1 MLKCPLMSTIRK
13 LKTGFHSLRA
23 VGFGI
28 IWSAARFRVQ
38 RPLAEA
44 RFAAG
49 QSRPASWPRTFINL
63 LKRTMTPPTPTY
75 RSLGDITSVDYH
87 DQSLIITCGQA
98 TVRID
103 VLAPDLM
110 RIRLAPDGHFG
121 DGFSYAI
128 EKTEWPAIEV
138 AFEESADA
146 LLLRTAS
153 MTCRVQRSPC
163 RLTFLDANGR
173 LLASDAEGL
182 GWPQPGTTG
191 EQGGGIC
198 RQRLAPGAH
207 FYGLGEKAF
216 GLDRRGRRYDMVN
229 SDPECY
235 TWYDDPLYQ
244 SIPFFLA
251 LVPVE
256 SLGSGGKTGGATA
269 AYGILLDN
277 ASHSVFDFGYLQAD
291 QLSFAADSG
300 EMRYY
305 FMAAPKLT
313 DVLETYTALTGH
325 LSLPPLWALGYHQ
338 ARWSYPD
345 EQTVRDLAAEFRRRR
360 IPCDALYLD
369 IDYMDGFRCFTWNER
384 AFPNHRQML
393 ADLRADGIKTVAII
407 DAGIKMDPGYAVH
420 DDGLERGAFLTYP
433 DGTLFHGPVWPGE
446 CYFPDFTNPAVRDW
460 WGELYAP
467 LVEDGIAGFWND
479 MNEPSIFRQQ
489 TMPGVLRH
497 DFDGHSAAHREI
509 HNAYGTQMARATA
522 DGLARL
528 RPEERQ
534 LVISR
539 AAFAG
544 HQRHAMVWTGDNY
557 STWEGLRLTIPM
569 GLSLGMSGLAFNGA
583 DVGGFMGDCTGE
595 LLARWTQ
602 LGAFTPF
609 FRNHAAM
616 HSVQQEPWAFGPEIE
631 AICKRAIELRYEL
644 LPYLVTAF
652 WECSQTGLPIMRPLV
667 LAYQSDSRTATLD
680 DQFLLGGDLLVAPV
694 IEPGVNGRR
703 VYLPAGV
710 WVDFW
715 TGQRHVGSKDIW
727 ADAPLDS
734 VPLYVKAGTVLPMQP
749 VMQHTDEPIS
759 ETLLLRVYS
768 GTGESL
774 LYEDDG
780 RTIAYRTGD
789 SRLTRFA
796 MRGDETWLEVVH
808 HVEGGYESPRA
819 RLRWEIIGLAG
830 MPDLVEVDRQ
840 EVAGWRWDEASHMLV
855 VETGQC
861 KQLAVRGATR

>member
-1 MLKCPLMSTIRK
+1 MSTIRK

-28 IWSAARFRVQ
+28 VWSAVRYRVQ

-49 QSRPASWPRTFINL
+49 QTLPTSWPRTFITL
-63 LKRTMTPPTPTY
+63 LRRTMAPHSPTY
-75 RSLGDITSVDYH
+75 RFLGDITSFDYH
-87 DQSLIITCGQA
+87 DQSLTITCGQS

-103 VLAPDLM
+103 VLAPDLI
-110 RIRLAPDGHFG
+110 RVRLAPDGHFG
-121 DGFSYAI
+121 AGFSYAI
-128 EKTEWPAIEV
+128 EKTEWPAVDV
-138 AFEESADA
+138 AFEESADT

-153 MTCRVQRSPC
+153 ITCQVQRSPC
-163 RLTFLDANGR
+163 RLSFSDANGR
-173 LLASDAEGL
+173 LLASDADGL
-182 GWPQPGTTG
+182 GWPQPGATDET
-191 EQGGGIC
+191 GGGIC
-198 RQRLAPGAH
+198 RQRLAPGTHISMAWARKP
-207 FYGLGEKAF
+207 LAWN
-216 GLDRRGRRYDMVN
+216 VAAAAT
-229 SDPECY
+229 
-235 TWYDDPLYQ
+235 TWSTVTPNATPGTTTRSTRASPSSWRLCR
-244 SIPFFLA
+244 SS
-251 LVPVE
+251 
-256 SLGSGGKTGGATA
+256 SLGSGGKMGGATA

-277 ASHSVFDFGYLQAD
+277 ASHSVFDFGHGQPD
-291 QLSFAADSG
+291 QLSFSAEAG
-300 EMRYY
+300 ELRYY

-313 DVLETYTALTGH
+313 DVLETYTALTGRI
-325 LSLPPLWALGYHQ
+325 SLPPLWALGYHQ

-369 IDYMDGFRCFTWNER
+369 IDYMDGFRCFTWNEQ

-407 DAGIKMDPGYAVH
+407 DAGIKMDPGYRVH

-557 STWEGLRLTIPM
+557 STWEALRLTIPM
-569 GLSLGMSGLAFNGA
+569 GLSLGIVWPGL
-583 DVGGFMGDCTGE
+583 
-595 LLARWTQ
+595 Q
-602 LGAFTPF
+602 
-609 FRNHAAM
+609 
-616 HSVQQEPWAFGPEIE
+616 
-631 AICKRAIELRYEL
+631 
-644 LPYLVTAF
+644 
-652 WECSQTGLPIMRPLV
+652 
-667 LAYQSDSRTATLD
+667 
-680 DQFLLGGDLLVAPV
+680 
-694 IEPGVNGRR
+694 RR
-703 VYLPAGV
+703 GC
-710 WVDFW
+710 
-715 TGQRHVGSKDIW
+715 
-727 ADAPLDS
+727 
-734 VPLYVKAGTVLPMQP
+734 
-749 VMQHTDEPIS
+749 
-759 ETLLLRVYS
+759 
-768 GTGESL
+768 
-774 LYEDDG
+774 
-780 RTIAYRTGD
+780 
-789 SRLTRFA
+789 
-796 MRGDETWLEVVH
+796 
-808 HVEGGYESPRA
+808 
-819 RLRWEIIGLAG
+819 
-830 MPDLVEVDRQ
+830 
-840 EVAGWRWDEASHMLV
+840 GWFY
-855 VETGQC
+855 G
-861 KQLAVRGATR
+861 

>member
-1 MLKCPLMSTIRK
+1 M
-13 LKTGFHSLRA
+13 
-23 VGFGI
+23 
-28 IWSAARFRVQ
+28 
-38 RPLAEA
+38 
-44 RFAAG
+44 
-49 QSRPASWPRTFINL
+49 
-63 LKRTMTPPTPTY
+63 
-75 RSLGDITSVDYH
+75 
-87 DQSLIITCGQA
+87 
-98 TVRID
+98 
-103 VLAPDLM
+103 
-110 RIRLAPDGHFG
+110 APDGQLG
-121 DGFSYAI
+121 DDFSYAV
-128 EKTEWPAIEV
+128 EKTDWPPVDV
-138 AFEESADA
+138 AFEDSADA
-146 LLLRTAS
+146 LTLRTAAI
-153 MTCRVQRSPC
+153 TCRVQKSPC
-163 RLTFLDANGR
+163 RLSFYDAAGK
-173 LLASDAEGL
+173 LLASDADGL
-182 GWPQPGTTG
+182 GWQHPGDAAG
-191 EQGGGIC
+191 EAAASSAANAC
-198 RQRLAPGAH
+198 CPGAH
-207 FYGLGEKAF
+207 LYGLGEKAF
-216 GLDRRGRRYDMVN
+216 GLERRGRRYDLVN

-256 SLGSGGKTGGATA
+256 SLGSGGRMGGANA

-277 ASHSVFDFGYLQAD
+277 ASHSVFDFGHEHAD
-291 QLSFAADSG
+291 QLSFSAKAG

-313 DVLETYTALTGH
+313 DVLETYTALTGRI
-325 LSLPPLWALGYHQ
+325 SLPPLWALGYHQ

-345 EQTVRDLAAEFRRRR
+345 EPTVRELAAEFRRRR

-369 IDYMDGFRCFTWNER
+369 IDYMDGFRCFTWNEQ
-384 AFPNHRQML
+384 AFPTHRQMI
-393 ADLRADGIKTVAII
+393 ADLRGEGIKTVAII

-420 DDGLERGAFLTYP
+420 DDGLARDAFLKYP

-446 CYFPDFTNPAVRDW
+446 CYFPDFTSPAVRTW
-460 WGELYAP
+460 WGDLYAP
-467 LVEDGIAGFWND
+467 LVDEGMAGFWND

-497 DFDGHSAAHREI
+497 DCDGHGAVHREI

-522 DGLARL
+522 EGLARL
-528 RPEERQ
+528 RPDERH

-557 STWEGLRLTIPM
+557 STWESLRLTVPM
-569 GLSLGMSGLAFNGA
+569 GLSLGLSGLAFNGA

-616 HSVQQEPWAFGPEIE
+616 HSVQQEPWAFGSEIE
-631 AICKRAIELRYEL
+631 AICRRAIELRYEL

-667 LAYQSDSRTATLD
+667 LAYQSDPRTAVLD
-680 DQFLLGGDLLVAPV
+680 DQFLLGSDLLVAPV
-694 IEPGVNGRR
+694 LEPGVSGRR

-710 WVDFW
+710 WVDFR
-715 TGQRHVGSKDIW
+715 TGERLAGSRDIW
-727 ADAPLDS
+727 ADAPLDRI
-734 VPLYVKAGTVLPMQP
+734 PLYVKAGSVLPMQP
-749 VMQHTDEPIS
+749 VIQHTDEPIPG
-759 ETLLLRVYS
+759 TLTLRVYP

-780 RTIAYRTGD
+780 RSLAYRAGD

-796 MRGDETWLEVVH
+796 VRGDLTWVDVA
-808 HVEGGYESPRA
+808 VRAQGAYASPRT
-819 RLRWEIIGLAG
+819 RLRWEVIGLAG
-830 MPDLVEVDRQ
+830 APDTVEVDGQ
-840 EVAGWRWDEASHMLV
+840 EISGWQWDAASRVLA
-855 VETGQC
+855 VETGPC
-861 KQLAVRGATR
+861 ERLAVRGATR